1 VQASGERRVLGVEVG
16 ASEEAAFWT
25 TFLRSLRNRGLS
37 GVELVISDAHEGLE
51 QAIASVLAGASWQRC
66 RAHTMRNI
74 LSHVPQQDK
83 SLVAAAIRTI
93 FVQPNQQAALSQLH
107 EVVETLSR
115 RWGKAAEVLRAAAEE
130 VLAHMLFPREH
141 WSRLDSTNR
150 LERRNREVK
159 GRTDVVGMFPNQASV
174 LRLVGAVLLEID
186 DEWQIERRSFSQAS
200 MERRNEAAQENA
212 GQQPLRLAPIR

>member
-1 VQASGERRVLGVEVG
+1 MRRPHSGPP
-16 ASEEAAFWT
+16 
-25 TFLRSLRNRGLS
+25 FLRSLRNRGLS

-51 QAIASVLAGASWQRC
+51 QAIASVLTGASWQRC

-93 FVQPNQQAALSQLH
+93 FAQPNQQAALSQLY

-141 WSRLDSTNR
+141 WSRLDSTNP

-159 GRTDVVGMFPNQASV
+159 RRTDVVGMFPNQASV

-186 DEWQIERRSFSQAS
+186 DEWQIERRSFSQTS
-200 MERRNEAAQENA
+200 MERRQEAAQEKA